1 MNRTLDYVRT
11 TIDNDTYRDETRAT
25 RQPVR
30 MPYQPDTALFGG
42 WGIKL

>member
-1 MNRTLDYVRT
+1 MSTSPRNP
-11 TIDNDTYRDETRAT
+11 TRRIINGDLPDVTAAE

-30 MPYQPDTALFGG
+30 MPYQPETLLFGG